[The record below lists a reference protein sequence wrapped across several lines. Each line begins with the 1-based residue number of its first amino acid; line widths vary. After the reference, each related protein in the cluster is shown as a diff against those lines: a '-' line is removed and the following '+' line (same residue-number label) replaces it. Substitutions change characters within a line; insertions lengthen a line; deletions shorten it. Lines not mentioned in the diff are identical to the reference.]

1 MENCGITAAEGG
13 CKPRQ
18 APDLAAWRLPGADM
32 ESAPTDRGNP
42 ATNRKPRVAATHVGA
57 HIVRPGNPAADRK
70 PRATATH
77 VGAHIVRPG
86 NPAADRK
93 PRVATTHVGAHN
105 CAPGQPR
112 GFNRKPR
119 VAATHVGDDARIV
132 PGNPA
137 IPQGP
142 REAHDPPL
150 QTPANARSNRGDT
163 SLGAAV
169 GRDALI
175 PPHPAAAQ
183 TPAGGMNPAP
193 TDRGNP
199 AANRTPRATATHVG
213 AHIVR
218 PGNLVANRKPR
229 ATATHVGAHI
239 VRPGN
244 PAADRKPRV
253 AAAPCRGRC
262 SHRPGN
268 PAIPQGPREGHDPP
282 LQTPASA
289 RPNGIAPPTRAT
301 VGRDA
306 LIPPHPAGG
315 ANPCRGPIPYRPGLC
330 RRRGSWAG
338 CLPPTP
344 NPLQKLYAPAD
355 GSRRRGGLCFGPRGV
370 TIIQLDKNCIKQEAF
385 PWGCSKGTQSRRS
398 AG

>member
-1 MENCGITAAEGG
+1 
-13 CKPRQ
+13 
-18 APDLAAWRLPGADM
+18 M

-42 ATNRKPRVAATHVGA
+42 AANRKPCVAAAHVGAHIVRPGNPAANRKPRAAATHVGA

-70 PRATATH
+70 PCVAAAH

-86 NPAADRK
+86 NPAAD
-93 PRVATTHVGAHN
+93 
-105 CAPGQPR
+105 
-112 GFNRKPR
+112 RKPR

-150 QTPANARSNRGDT
+150 QTPANARPNGMAPRT
-163 SLGAAV
+163 RATV

-199 AANRTPRATATHVG
+199 AANR
-213 AHIVR
+213 
-218 PGNLVANRKPR
+218 KPR
-229 ATATHVGAHI
+229 
-239 VRPGN
+239 
-244 PAADRKPRV
+244 
-253 AAAPCRGRC
+253 
-262 SHRPGN
+262 
-268 PAIPQGPREGHDPP
+268 
-282 LQTPASA
+282 
-289 RPNGIAPPTRAT
+289 
-301 VGRDA
+301 
-306 LIPPHPAGG
+306 GG
-315 ANPCRGPIPYRPGLC
+315 ANPCRGRFHIGPACVGAGARGRDACRPPQTHTKTL
-330 RRRGSWAG
+330 R
-338 CLPPTP
+338 
-344 NPLQKLYAPAD
+344 PAD

>member
-1 MENCGITAAEGG
+1 
-13 CKPRQ
+13 
-18 APDLAAWRLPGADM
+18 M

-42 ATNRKPRVAATHVGA
+42 AANRKPRVAATHVGA

-86 NPAADRK
+86 NPAA
-93 PRVATTHVGAHN
+93 
-105 CAPGQPR
+105 
-112 GFNRKPR
+112 NRKPR

-132 PGNPA
+132 PGTPRYRKV
-137 IPQGP
+137 P
-142 REAHDPPL
+142 REGHDPPL
-150 QTPANARSNRGDT
+150 QTPANARPNGMAPPTRAT
-163 SLGAAV
+163 V

-199 AANRTPRATATHVG
+199 AANRNPRVAATHVG
-213 AHIVR
+213 DDARIVPGTPRYRKVPREGHDPPLQTPANAR
-218 PGNLVANRKPR
+218 PNGMAPPTRATVGRDALIPPHPAAAQTPAGGMNPAPTDRGNPAANRKPR

-253 AAAPCRGRC
+253 AATYVGDDARIVPGTPRCRKV
-262 SHRPGN
+262 
-268 PAIPQGPREGHDPP
+268 PREGHDPP
-282 LQTPASA
+282 LQTPANA
-289 RPNGIAPPTRAT
+289 RSNGMAPRTRTA

-306 LIPPHPAGG
+306 LIPPDPAASQTHVGADSISARLAAAQGLVGGMPAAHPK
-315 ANPCRGPIPYRPGLC
+315 PI
-330 RRRGSWAG
+330 
-338 CLPPTP
+338 
-344 NPLQKLYAPAD
+344 QKLYAPLTVPPA
-355 GSRRRGGLCFGPRGV
+355 GRLVFWAP
-370 TIIQLDKNCIKQEAF
+370 
-385 PWGCSKGTQSRRS
+385 GCYNYTVG
-398 AG
+398 

>member
-1 MENCGITAAEGG
+1 
-13 CKPRQ
+13 
-18 APDLAAWRLPGADM
+18 M

-42 ATNRKPRVAATHVGA
+42 AANRKPCVAAAHVGAHIVRPGNPAANRKPRAAATHVGA

-70 PRATATH
+70 PCVAAAH

-93 PRVATTHVGAHN
+93 PRVA
-105 CAPGQPR
+105 
-112 GFNRKPR
+112 
-119 VAATHVGDDARIV
+119 ATQVGDDARNV

-150 QTPANARSNRGDT
+150 QTPANARPNGMAPRT
-163 SLGAAV
+163 RATV

-199 AANRTPRATATHVG
+199 ATNRKPRVATTHVG

-218 PGNLVANRKPR
+218 PGNPAADRKPRVATTHVGAHIVRPGNPAADRKPCVAATYVGDDARIVPGTPRYRKVPREGHDPPLQTPANTRSNRRDTSLGATVGQDALIPPHPAVAQTPAGGMNPAPTDRGNPAANRKPR

-253 AAAPCRGRC
+253 AATHVGDDARIV
-262 SHRPGN
+262 PG
-268 PAIPQGPREGHDPP
+268 
-282 LQTPASA
+282 T
-289 RPNGIAPPTRAT
+289 T
-301 VGRDA
+301 
-306 LIPPHPAGG
+306 
-315 ANPCRGPIPYRPGLC
+315 
-330 RRRGSWAG
+330 RRRK
-338 CLPPTP
+338 PM
-344 NPLQKLYAPAD
+344 
-355 GSRRRGGLCFGPRGV
+355 
-370 TIIQLDKNCIKQEAF
+370 
-385 PWGCSKGTQSRRS
+385 
-398 AG
+398 